1 MAGLT
6 SNIDSQ
12 VKDIEGEDL
21 FPCLIKHNRINILTN
36 SLSRKGGT
44 VLSLYIKQ
52 IEQLII
58 LQRVD
63 DEILQLQDVI
73 EQAPRKISGIE
84 EKIQIQSNQKEEL
97 TERIELLN
105 QQKKKLYQEIKEDN
119 AKIKKSKNKLMMVEN
134 SREYHAMMR
143 EMDNLEKTNR
153 LREDEKVALEED
165 LESKTNL
172 IQVVEKEVQKME
184 QGHNE
189 LKKEMETKT
198 REAKQRLEQLSLER
212 KSASQAIP
220 APILSRYE
228 FIRHRLSNPIIAP
241 VEESI
246 CTGCHISIP
255 PQTFIELQKGVQ
267 IMSCPNCQRLIFWKN
282 HFEPEEETAA

>member
-1 MAGLT
+1 M
-6 SNIDSQ
+6 
-12 VKDIEGEDL
+12 
-21 FPCLIKHNRINILTN
+21 
-36 SLSRKGGT
+36 
-44 VLSLYIKQ
+44 SLYIKQ

-63 DEILQLQDVI
+63 DEILQLQEVI
-73 EQAPRKISGIE
+73 EQAPKKISGIE
-84 EKIQIQSNQKEEL
+84 EKIKIQSNQKEEL
-97 TERIELLN
+97 NERIELLN
-105 QQKKKLYQEIKEDN
+105 QQKKKLYQEIEEDN

-165 LESKTNL
+165 LESKANL
-172 IQVVEKEVQKME
+172 SQVLEDEVQKME
-184 QGHNE
+184 KEHAE

-198 REAKQRLEQLSLER
+198 REATQRLEQLSQER
-212 KSASQAIP
+212 KNASQAIP

-228 FIRHRLSNPIIAP
+228 FIRHRLKNPIIAP

-246 CTGCHISIP
+246 CSGCHISIP

-282 HFEPEEETAA
+282 HFEQEEETVV

>member
-1 MAGLT
+1 M
-6 SNIDSQ
+6 
-12 VKDIEGEDL
+12 
-21 FPCLIKHNRINILTN
+21 
-36 SLSRKGGT
+36 
-44 VLSLYIKQ
+44 SLYIKQ

-63 DEILQLQDVI
+63 DEIIQFQDVI
-73 EQAPRKISGIE
+73 EQAPKKIAGIAE
-84 EKIQIQSNQKEEL
+84 QIEIQSNQKQEL
-97 TERIELLN
+97 SERIELLE
-105 QQKKKLYQEIKEDN
+105 QQKKKLYQEIEEDN

-153 LREDEKVALEED
+153 LREDEKIALEED
-165 LESKTNL
+165 LESKTHLLN
-172 IQVVEKEVQKME
+172 VVETEVQKME
-184 QGHNE
+184 QEHNE
-189 LKKEMETKT
+189 LKKEMEIKT
-198 REAKQRLEQLSLER
+198 QEAKQRLQELDQER
-212 KSASQAIP
+212 KQACQAIP

-228 FIRHRLSNPIIAP
+228 FIRHRLNNPIIAP

-246 CTGCHISIP
+246 CSGCHISIP

-282 HFEPEEETAA
+282 HFELEEAAA

>member
-1 MAGLT
+1 M
-6 SNIDSQ
+6 
-12 VKDIEGEDL
+12 
-21 FPCLIKHNRINILTN
+21 
-36 SLSRKGGT
+36 
-44 VLSLYIKQ
+44 SLYIKQ

-58 LQRVD
+58 LQSVD

-73 EQAPRKISGIE
+73 EQAPKKIAGLE
-84 EKIQIQSNQKEEL
+84 EKMEVQGNQKAEL
-97 TERIELLN
+97 LERIELLN
-105 QQKKKLYQEIKEDN
+105 QQKKKLYKEIEEDN

-165 LESKTNL
+165 LESKNNL
-172 IQVVEKEVQKME
+172 LQVVDNEVQQME
-184 QGHNE
+184 QE
-189 LKKEMETKT
+189 YSDLKKEMEIKT
-198 REAKQRLEQLSLER
+198 QEARDRLEQLGEER
-212 KSASQAIP
+212 KNACRAIP

-241 VEESI
+241 VEDSV

-255 PQTFIELQKGVQ
+255 PQTFIELQKGAQ
-267 IMSCPNCQRLIFWKN
+267 IMSCPNCQRLIFWKE
-282 HFEPEEETAA
+282 HFEAEENAA